1 MKSHPKDDKNVKDVM
16 IRLGGTSVRKISNS
30 VYVVNVVP
38 IGRVYFCILGLEWA
52 LC

>member
-1 MKSHPKDDKNVKDVM
+1 MKSHPKDDKNVKDEM
-16 IRLGGTSVRKISNS
+16 IPFEGTSVRKISNS

-38 IGRVYFCILGLEWA
+38 IGPVYCCILGLESP